1 MYCLIATVSHSS
13 VDPTEW
19 NGVQCTRGGDIQAKE
34 LTSVTSGPRWAT
46 ELASELQCLLD
57 ALFGNVAA
65 QAGWSTISNR
75 ERRMISVW
83 VA

>member
-34 LTSVTSGPRWAT
+34 LTGVTSGPRWALYLQASYNAYLTLYSATSLHRLAGVQLAT
-46 ELASELQCLLD
+46 EKD
-57 ALFGNVAA
+57 A
-65 QAGWSTISNR
+65 
-75 ERRMISVW
+75 
-83 VA
+83 